1 MSGGSLNPAPG
12 TAAGDLSERVR
23 QAAAGT
29 MDLMS
34 IWLGNRLGL
43 YDALSAGACSAAE
56 LADRTGTNRR
66 MVREW
71 LEQQAV
77 TGFLQLEP
85 VADEPER
92 RYRLAPGAAEA
103 FTDADS
109 FSYAVPPALDLLNAV
124 GFLPA
129 LEETFRTGRGLEQA
143 YGWVEGRPD
152 GNRPR
157 FLRRLGTEW
166 LPAVPEVHRRLS
178 SEPPARIAD
187 IGVGSGWS
195 SIAMALAYPR
205 VRVDGFDLD
214 EVAIGFAR
222 KHAEQAGVADRVS
235 FRAVDVATLEP
246 ADRYDLVTMFEALHD
261 LSQPVVL
268 LDLLRGL
275 LTEGGCVIVA
285 DERVPSEYAAPGTDF
300 DRYTYGWSVI
310 SCLPASLTDPS
321 SRATGAVMRPDTL
334 RDYALEAGYTGV
346 EVLPVDD
353 YEWRFYRLIP

>member
-1 MSGGSLNPAPG
+1 MPHPASPAGRMGAMSGGSLNPAPR

-34 IWLGNRLGL
+34 IWLGHRLGL

-85 VADEPER
+85 GADEPER

-129 LEETFRTGRGLEQA
+129 IEETFRTGRGLEQA

-205 VRVDGFDLD
+205 GRVDGFDLD

-222 KHAEQAGVADRVS
+222 KHAEQAGVADRVT
-235 FRAVDVATLEP
+235 V
-246 ADRYDLVTMFEALHD
+246 FEALHD

-300 DRYTYGWSVI
+300 
-310 SCLPASLTDPS
+310 
-321 SRATGAVMRPDTL
+321 
-334 RDYALEAGYTGV
+334 
-346 EVLPVDD
+346 
-353 YEWRFYRLIP
+353 